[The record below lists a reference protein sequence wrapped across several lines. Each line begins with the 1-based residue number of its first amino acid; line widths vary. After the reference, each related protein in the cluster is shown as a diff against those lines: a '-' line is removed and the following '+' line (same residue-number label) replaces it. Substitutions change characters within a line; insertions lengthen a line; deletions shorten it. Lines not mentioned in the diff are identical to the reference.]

1 MATLIQEAITH
12 SPNMDAA
19 TTELATRLRA
29 STVEIR
35 NQDRGNGSGVI
46 WREDGLI
53 ITNHHVAQSDTV
65 EVVLQ
70 DGRSLKGTVTARNP
84 DRDLA
89 AVRVEATNLPAAPIG
104 DSAALR
110 VGELVLA
117 MGNPLG
123 LKGALTVGIV
133 HAVANGGGG
142 FIRAD
147 LSLMPGNSGGPMT
160 DAHGRVIG
168 INSMVAGELALAVP
182 SNAVER
188 FLNGSGKP
196 AFLGVQTQAVELPTG
211 AGAFEGANQ
220 ATALLVL
227 SVIEGGP
234 AARNGLLPG
243 DILLAAGNTTLEEP
257 GDLVGVLRDCGAG
270 TPLPLMIIRAGKR
283 QEVTVI
289 LGEREAEAR

>member
-19 TTELATRLRA
+19 TTELAARLRA

-65 EVVLQ
+65 EVVLH
-70 DGRSLKGTVTARNP
+70 DGRTFKGTVTARNP

-104 DSAALR
+104 DSSALR

-123 LKGALTVGIV
+123 LKGALTVGII
-133 HAVANGGGG
+133 HAVANGGGR

-182 SNAVER
+182 SNAVEN
-188 FLNGSGKP
+188 FLSGGGKP
-196 AFLGVQTQAVELPTG
+196 AFLGVQSQAVQLPTG
-211 AGAFEGANQ
+211 AAAFEGVTQ
-220 ATALLVL
+220 ETALLVL
-227 SVIEGGP
+227 AVVEGGP
-234 AARNGLLPG
+234 AARNGLLQG
-243 DILLAAGNTTLEEP
+243 DILLAAGTTALEGP
-257 GDLVGVLRDCGAG
+257 DDLLGVLRECGAG
-270 TPLPLMIIRAGKR
+270 TPLPLTIVRAGKR